1 MLDRF
6 WRTGALIAVA
16 ATIATAQ
23 TQIDAA
29 SAQKILDR
37 LDRLETEN
45 NQLLQEIVEL
55 RKELES
61 ARATP
66 APKQPESVSAQ
77 PPASAST
84 QPAQPASP
92 QPQQAQIEEQL
103 QVQET
108 RTAEL
113 DQKKVESSQKM
124 PLQVTGMLLFN
135 AFDNGAYSGNSLPDP
150 VTASTTA
157 GDRYAGATFRQT
169 VLGLTFSGPQLPFG
183 GSVSGSV
190 YMDFFGGAAA
200 PGSNL
205 FRLRLATV
213 NLNWKNT
220 TISVGQDKPIIS
232 PREPVSLAEVGVSPL
247 TGAGNLWQWEPQAR
261 IEQRFHLTDEM
272 QIVAQG
278 GVYMSDE
285 GANVIP
291 TQFAST
297 LEPWRPA
304 YQGRVEFAY
313 APGTERFEIAPG
325 YSASTTHVIG
335 QSVDSRVASLDW
347 LARPSKWWDF
357 TGEWFVGR
365 NFAGLGS
372 LRQGFTILSPDEVIP
387 VHGYGA
393 WGQITL
399 YATPRWSFHFFGGE
413 EDDRAQD
420 LAGNAISR
428 NLIYGAN
435 TIYRLAPNV
444 LTAFEFSQVRTVYL
458 ISGLRQNNH
467 YDLALAYLF

>member
-6 WRTGALIAVA
+6 WRTGALLAVA
-16 ATIATAQ
+16 ATIATGQ

-45 NQLLQEIVEL
+45 KQLLQEIVDL

-61 ARATP
+61 ARAAPATSPAEP
-66 APKQPESVSAQ
+66 APPQ
-77 PPASAST
+77 PP
-84 QPAQPASP
+84 
-92 QPQQAQIEEQL
+92 QAQIEERL

-135 AFDNGAYSGNSLPDP
+135 AFDNGTYSGSSLPDP
-150 VTASTTA
+150 VTASTTP

-169 VLGLTFSGPQLPFG
+169 VLGLTFSGPQLPLG
-183 GSVSGSV
+183 GTVSGSV
-190 YMDFFGGAAA
+190 YMDFFGGAPA
-200 PGSNL
+200 PGGNF

-220 TISVGQDKPIIS
+220 TITVGQDKPIIS

-247 TGAGNLWQWEPQAR
+247 TGAGNLWQWEPQVR
-261 IEQRFHLTDEM
+261 VEQRFHLTDQT

-285 GANVIP
+285 GANVIQ
-291 TQFAST
+291 TQYAGT
-297 LEPWRPA
+297 LEQWRPA

-313 APGTERFEIAPG
+313 TPGTMRFEIAPG

-335 QSVDSRVASLDW
+335 QPVDSRVASLDW
-347 LARPSKWWDF
+347 LVRPSKWWDF
-357 TGEWFVGR
+357 TGEWFGGR

-372 LRQGFTILSPDEVIP
+372 LRQGFTILSPGEVIP

-399 YATPRWSFHFFGGE
+399 NATPRWSFHFFGGE
-413 EDDRAQD
+413 EDDRARD

-435 TIYRLAPNV
+435 TIYKLAPNV
-444 LTAFEFSQVRTVYL
+444 LTAFEISQVRTAYL
-458 ISGLRQNNH
+458 IYGLRQNNH